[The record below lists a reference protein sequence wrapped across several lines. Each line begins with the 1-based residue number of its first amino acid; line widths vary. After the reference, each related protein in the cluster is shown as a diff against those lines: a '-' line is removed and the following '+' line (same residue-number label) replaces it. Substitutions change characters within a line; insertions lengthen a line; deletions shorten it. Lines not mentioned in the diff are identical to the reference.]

1 MDRFIRHELRMWKEQ
16 KKRKPLLIRGARQVG
31 KTHAVRGLG
40 ADFEHFAEINLEYLP
55 QAKNIFENDLD
66 PERII
71 RELSILTQTR
81 IIPGK
86 TLLFF
91 DEAQSAPRSIT
102 ALRYFY
108 EKLPELHVLAAG
120 SLLDFAIEDV
130 GIPVGRI
137 ESLYVYPL
145 SFFEFLIAYGDTM
158 LAKEL
163 IQHEITKPLATIIHE
178 KLLHR
183 LAEYLLIGGMPEVI
197 QSYVVEKDPLRCF
210 QVQHALLDTYVQ
222 DFHKYASK
230 RQIKYLE
237 LIFNA
242 VPRLLGKRFKY
253 SEIHGEYRKRE
264 LAPALDLLV
273 TAGII
278 HRVYHSDGQGIP
290 LMAQIDP
297 DCFKLLFLDVGLAQ
311 AALGNDLS
319 SWLLS
324 PETAFINKGE
334 IVEAF
339 VGQELLAYS
348 SPHAKGNV
356 NYWQRHAPSSS
367 AEVDYLVVRDQKVIP
382 LEVKS
387 GPGSTLRSLHLFLES
402 HRESPIGLRFSSRNF
417 AEDSLIKSFPLYA
430 VASLIP
436 DKTILLRMC
445 E

>member
-1 MDRFIRHELRMWKEQ
+1 MDRFIQHELRLWKDK

-31 KTHAVRGLG
+31 KTHAVRELG
-40 ADFEHFAEINLEYLP
+40 TSFEHFAEINLEYLP
-55 QAKNIFENDLD
+55 QAKNIFESDLD

-86 TLLFF
+86 TLLFL

-108 EKLPELHVLAAG
+108 EKLPELHILAAG

-130 GIPVGRI
+130 GIPVGRV
-137 ESLYVYPL
+137 ESLYMYPI
-145 SFFEFLIAYGDTM
+145 SFFEFLIAYGEKM

-163 IQHEITKPLATIIHE
+163 ILHETSKPLATSIHE

-183 LAEYLLIGGMPEVI
+183 LAEYLLIGGMPEVV
-197 QSYVVEKDPLRCF
+197 QSYVIEKDPLRCF
-210 QVQHALLDTYVQ
+210 QVQNALLDTYAQ
-222 DFHKYASK
+222 DFHKYARK
-230 RQIKYLE
+230 KQIKYLE
-237 LIFNA
+237 LIFNT

-264 LAPALDLLV
+264 LAPAVDLLV

-278 HRVYHSDGQGIP
+278 HRVYHSDGQGVP

-297 DCFKLLFLDVGLAQ
+297 DCFKLLFLDIGLVQ
-311 AALGNDLS
+311 AALGNDIS

-324 PETAFINKGE
+324 PEMAFINKGE

-348 SPHAKGNV
+348 SPHAKNNI

-367 AEVDYLVVRDQKVIP
+367 AEVDYLIVRDQKVIP

-387 GPGSTLRSLHLFLES
+387 GSGNTLRSLHLFLQT
-402 HRESPIGLRFSSRNF
+402 HRDSTIGLRFSTRNF
-417 AEDSLIKSFPLYA
+417 NEDSIIKSLPLYA
-430 VASLIP
+430 VASLTS

-445 E
+445 D

>member
-1 MDRFIRHELRMWKEQ
+1 MDRFVRHELGIWKDQ
-16 KKRKPLLIRGARQVG
+16 KKHKPLLIRGARQVG
-31 KTHAVRGLG
+31 KTHAVRELG
-40 ADFEHFAEINLEYLP
+40 ASFEHFAEINLEYLP
-55 QAKNIFENDLD
+55 QAKTIFESDLD

-86 TLLFF
+86 TLLFL
-91 DEAQSAPRSIT
+91 DEAQAAPRSIT

-108 EKLPELHVLAAG
+108 EKLPELHILAAG
-120 SLLDFAIEDV
+120 SLLDFAIEEV
-130 GIPVGRI
+130 GIPVGRV
-137 ESLYVYPL
+137 ESLYMYPV
-145 SFFEFLIAYGDTM
+145 SFFEFLIAYGEKM
-158 LAKEL
+158 LAMAL
-163 IQHEITKPLATIIHE
+163 IQHETTKPMATAIHE
-178 KLLHR
+178 KLLNR
-183 LAEYLLIGGMPEVI
+183 LAEYLLIGGMPEVV
-197 QSYVVEKDPLRCF
+197 QSYIVEKDPLRCF
-210 QVQHALLDTYVQ
+210 QVQHALLDTYAQ

-237 LIFNA
+237 LIFNT

-273 TAGII
+273 TAGIV
-278 HRVYHSDGQGIP
+278 HRVYHSNGQGLP

-324 PETAFINKGE
+324 PEIAFVNKGE

-348 SPHAKGNV
+348 SPHAKSNI

-367 AEVDYLVVRDQKVIP
+367 AEVDYLIVQNQMVIP

-387 GPGSTLRSLHLFLES
+387 GPGSTLKSLHLFLQS
-402 HRESPIGLRFSSRNF
+402 HRDSPIGLRFSVRNF
-417 AEDSLIKSFPLYA
+417 AGGDIIKSLPLYA
-430 VASLIP
+430 VASLIS
-436 DKTILLRMC
+436 DKKILLRMC